1 MARIETH
8 RREEA
13 PEGNPVIYSSLQ
25 AFDELVASGLPEEQ
39 ARAVVATQERG
50 RSELATKADISL
62 LRKDMEKMFWRGI
75 AIVGTAILAATGI
88 IIGAIAAF

>member
-1 MARIETH
+1 M
-8 RREEA
+8 
-13 PEGNPVIYSSLQ
+13 PEGNPVIYSSLH
-25 AFDELVASGLPEEQ
+25 AFDELVASGMPEEQ

-50 RSELATKADISL
+50 RSELATEADIALLSNEIEM

-75 AIVGTAILAATGI
+75 AILGTAILAATGI